1 MDLLNQQTNPA
12 QQCAASGAKASI
24 AVIGAGVIGL
34 TSALQLQQRGFAV
47 TLIDAEGVAA
57 GASFGNAGHIATE
70 QVFPLASTGLLW
82 QLPRLLRQG
91 TLALRWRAIWTDRR
105 FFWHFLQAMRPA
117 QWRRSHQVLR
127 QLCEEAMP
135 AWQRL
140 LAVHQLSDLLL
151 PHGNLLV
158 FEGPKAHQHAQQQQ
172 QFYAAAGVAC
182 QLLTRAQTLAL
193 CPGLADSI
201 QCSVWFERTGHC
213 VSPGLLCQQLAR
225 AFCQAGGK
233 LLIDRVTAVQT
244 SGHTSAQSSKKSQA
258 TPTQTSEVTLQLAS
272 GAADQQFQHVI
283 ICTGAASHSLLQPL
297 GITLPLTAER
307 GYHLH
312 QPMPFQPTMA
322 VASFDRKMILTP
334 MSDGL
339 RACGVVEFAGVG
351 QKPDWRHLQRLNQ
364 HAKALWPH
372 WQDASKPSTGQTSTG
387 QTTILP
393 TAVAAT
399 TTEFTT
405 RWSGERPTLADS
417 LPAIGESGIKGVWLN
432 LGHQHLGLT
441 FAAYSAELLS
451 DALLG
456 NSTVNFM
463 NSLSPRR
470 FK

>member
-1 MDLLNQQTNPA
+1 MDPLNQQTNPA

-34 TSALQLQQRGFAV
+34 TSALQLQQQGFAV

-91 TLALRWRAIWTDRR
+91 TLALRWRAIWTERR

-117 QWRRSHQVLR
+117 KWRRSHHALR

-140 LAVHQLSDLLL
+140 LAAHQLSDLLV

-182 QLLTRAQTLAL
+182 QLLTHAQTQAL
-193 CPGLADSI
+193 CPGLADSV
-201 QCSVWFERTGHC
+201 QCSVWFEQTGHC
-213 VSPGLLCQQLAR
+213 VSPDLLCQQLAK
-225 AFCQAGGK
+225 AFCQAGGT

-244 SGHTSAQSSKKSQA
+244 SGHTSSACSS
-258 TPTQTSEVTLQLAS
+258 TSIAASKVTLQLAS
-272 GAADQQFQHVI
+272 GAAEAQFQHVV
-283 ICTGAASHSLLQPL
+283 ICTGATSQSLLRPL
-297 GITLPLTAER
+297 GIELPLTAER

-312 QPMPFQPTMA
+312 QPLLAQPTMA

-334 MSDGL
+334 MADGL

-351 QKPDWRHLQRLNQ
+351 QTPDWRHLQRLNQ
-364 HAKALWPH
+364 HAQALWPA
-372 WQDASKPSTGQTSTG
+372 WQDVSVIRKEPTNYVPTTLLPATEDTTAQITSS
-387 QTTILP
+387 
-393 TAVAAT
+393 
-399 TTEFTT
+399 
-405 RWSGERPTLADS
+405 WSGERPTLADS

-432 LGHQHLGLT
+432 LGHQHLGVT
-441 FAAYSAELLS
+441 FAAYSAELLL
-451 DALLG
+451 DALQG
-456 NSTVNFM
+456 NPAVNIM
-463 NSLSPRR
+463 PSLSPQR